1 MVKSS
6 ARYHPHM
13 SSQDGQREYHH
24 GDLRAA
30 AVAAAV
36 IEVQEVGIS
45 AASMRRIAR
54 RAGVTHAALAHHFA
68 DKTGLFTAV
77 AAEGFR
83 RMAAAI
89 GTAAASDRGF
99 VFGGAEYVR
108 FALENPG
115 FYEVLFRPSLC
126 NQNDPDLKQAR
137 TEAFDILY
145 GSARRSL
152 TSVSD
157 SGAITE
163 DDVASLAIAGWSMS
177 HGYATLF
184 ATGNFAD
191 RPAGDIFHGVKLLA
205 SLIASASHG

>member
-1 MVKSS
+1 
-6 ARYHPHM
+6 M

-36 IEVQEVGIS
+36 VEVQEVGIS
-45 AASMRRIAR
+45 AASMRRIAK

-89 GTAAASDRGF
+89 GNAAASDRGF

-126 NQNDPDLKQAR
+126 DQNDPDLKQAR

-145 GSARRSL
+145 GSAQRSL
-152 TSVSD
+152 TSASN
-157 SGAITE
+157 SEAITE
-163 DDVASLAIAGWSMS
+163 GDVASLAIAGWSMS